1 MRADPH
7 ELVRPPMICSGGD
20 SLSTI
25 WKDDIH
31 RSAARQW
38 AAPISVSDVES
49 LVPSSYRRTTVHP
62 DTALL
67 LDILYVVMPLFF
79 LSLCWSDQKPGN
91 IADCSSPTWL
101 SGIYGATSLFHLV
114 LWRRSENVLFLNTA
128 TSGVVVPAK
137 EAAEATLL
145 LLYGAV
151 KLVHAEGFV
160 EVNTGG
166 AERKEA
172 RQRNSATHSLSMGEC
187 LVPLATCWRTAAV
200 RVNISI
206 YQHG

>member
-25 WKDDIH
+25 WKDDIL
-31 RSAARQW
+31 RSAARERRI
-38 AAPISVSDVES
+38 PGES
-49 LVPSSYRRTTVHP
+49 WRLR
-62 DTALL
+62 
-67 LDILYVVMPLFF
+67 
-79 LSLCWSDQKPGN
+79 LSPC
-91 IADCSSPTWL
+91 C
-101 SGIYGATSLFHLV
+101 
-114 LWRRSENVLFLNTA
+114 
-128 TSGVVVPAK
+128 SGVVVPAK

-200 RVNISI
+200 RVKISI